1 MEENN
6 IEGGMVALIV
16 LVIILI
22 FLVVFICLIPYF
34 REFSRRSKYWEDPA
48 NDPRWNKDQFQFSP
62 KLGRHGQT
70 SYEKLNTS
78 SINTSLASGLASS
91 SRNISGLP
99 RDPEQVTVEI
109 PTKFVENC

>member
-1 MEENN
+1 MEGSH

-48 NDPRWNKDQFQFSP
+48 NDPRWNEDHFQFSP
-62 KLGRHGQT
+62 KLGRHTQT
-70 SYEKLNTS
+70 SYERLNTS
-78 SINTSLASGLASS
+78 SINSSVSSGLAGSN
-91 SRNISGLP
+91 RNIIGLP
-99 RDPEQVTVEI
+99 RDPDQVTVEI
-109 PTKFVENC
+109 PTKFVAAC